1 MDEKHS
7 MNERSKKTEAQRR
20 ALKKYLSKFKEIRLR
35 VLPDEHEAIVA
46 HAKAM
51 GDKSTVA
58 FISRAIH
65 ETMERDL
72 EKLKDQE

>member
-1 MDEKHS
+1 MAEKKPTP
-7 MNERSKKTEAQRR
+7 EYQKQ
-20 ALKKYLSKFKEIRLR
+20 ALKKYLSKFKEIRIR
-35 VLPDEHEAIVA
+35 TLPEEHDAIVV
-46 HAKAM
+46 HAQAM

-72 EKLKDQE
+72 AKKESES

>member
-1 MDEKHS
+1 MS
-7 MNERSKKTEAQRR
+7 GKTSDSQLR
-20 ALKKYLSKFKEIRLR
+20 ASKKYLAQFKEIRIR
-35 VLPDEHEAIVA
+35 TLPAEHETIVA

-72 EKLKDQE
+72 ARNQEENE

>member
-1 MDEKHS
+1 MPD
-7 MNERSKKTEAQRR
+7 KTPEYQKR
-20 ALKKYLSKFKEIRLR
+20 AIKKYLSKFKEIRIR
-35 VLPDEHEAIVA
+35 TLPEEHDTIVE
-46 HAKAM
+46 HAKMM

-72 EKLKDQE
+72 AKRNAEN